1 MKFLTYA
8 TPDDLRTPQL
18 GVLLAD
24 KVIDLAVARTWAQ
37 GARSVPAEDLPASLI
52 ELIYAGQ
59 PTWNYTQSL
68 LNALEGEHLP
78 HLKGANRKPVSY
90 NVNQVMIYPPMTRL
104 GSLRDFYAFE
114 AHVTAAFAIRGR
126 EVPPEWHQFPV
137 FYFSNPN
144 AIYGPGETIP
154 YPSYTQ
160 ALDYELEVA
169 CVIARPGIDI
179 PAESAEEYIFGYT
192 IFNDWSAR
200 DIQQMEMRVGL
211 GPAKGKDFASSFG
224 PWIVTSDELA
234 DRAASRPGV
243 YDLEMTARVN
253 GQERSRG
260 NWKDI
265 HYSFGEMIA
274 RASAGTYLL
283 PGDVIGSG
291 TVGTGCLL
299 EMTKGEGPWLEP
311 GDQVEL
317 EIERLGKLV
326 NRVGKQVTIAGT

>member
-1 MKFLTYA
+1 MKLLTFA
-8 TPDDLRTPQL
+8 TPEDEHRSHL
-18 GVLLAD
+18 GAMLGDA
-24 KVIDLAVARTWAQ
+24 VIDLPVARSWAQ
-37 GARSVPAEDLPASLI
+37 GARGVPTEDLPNSLI
-52 ELIYAGQ
+52 ELIYAGKSAWDYAQ
-59 PTWNYTQSL
+59 NL
-68 LNALEGEHLP
+68 INALEGEHP
-78 HLKGANRKPVSY
+78 QHLKGANRKPVGY
-90 NVNQVMIYPPMTRL
+90 YVNQVMLYPPLTRL

-114 AHVTAAFAIRGR
+114 AHVTAAFAIRGK
-126 EVPPEWHQFPV
+126 EVPAEWRQFPV

-154 YPSYTQ
+154 YPAFTQ
-160 ALDYELEVA
+160 ELDYELEVA

-179 PAESAEEYIFGYT
+179 PAEKAEGYIFGYT

-200 DIQQMEMRVGL
+200 DIQKKEMRVGL

-224 PWIVTSDELA
+224 PWIITPDELA
-234 DRAASRPGV
+234 DRAAGRPGV
-243 YDLEMTARVN
+243 YDLEMVARVN

-283 PGDVIGSG
+283 PGDVLGSG
-291 TVGTGCLL
+291 TVCTGCLL
-299 EMTKGEGPWLEP
+299 ELTKGEGPWLEP

-326 NRVGKQVTIAGT
+326 NRVGKQTTPAEA